1 MTLLLTNDDGIDSPG
16 LAALYEELSTVT
28 DVIVVAPKTDQS
40 GVGRARSDL
49 SYELDNRITVGDHE
63 WGYVVDGT
71 PADCVAV
78 GLRGIPGVD
87 EIDLVVS
94 GANDGPNVGSYILG
108 HSGTVGAAVEAAFL
122 GTPAIAVSGYDR
134 ETYFPEDNAD
144 RSFEPIAAATR
155 DLIELLDG
163 QLFDGAVDY
172 LNVNVPTEPADRVVV
187 TRPLADYDTAVV
199 AADDGTERFESN
211 YWATKP
217 VDGDGFPTRLERYA
231 GVYPEW
237 SDRAAVVDGAISL
250 TPLGT
255 PQSVVETPPSLDE
268 LVDQYNNRVDTEP
281 QASTTGQ

>member
-1 MTLLLTNDDGIDSPG
+1 MTVLLTNDDGIDSPG
-16 LAALYEELSTVT
+16 LAALYKGLSTVT

-40 GVGRARSDL
+40 GVGRTRSDL
-49 SYELDNRITVGDHE
+49 SYELDNRITVADHA

-78 GLRGIPGVD
+78 GLRGIPEAD

-134 ETYFPEDNAD
+134 ETYFPEDND
-144 RSFEPIAAATR
+144 ERSFEPIADATR
-155 DLIELLDG
+155 DLFELLDG
-163 QLFDGAVDY
+163 RSVFDGTVDY

-199 AADDGTERFESN
+199 AADDGAERFESN
-211 YWATKP
+211 YWATHP
-217 VDGDGFPTRLERYA
+217 VDGDGFPIGLGRYA
-231 GVYPEW
+231 EAYPEW

-255 PQSVVETPPSLDE
+255 PQSVVETPSTLAE
-268 LVDQYNNRVDTEP
+268 LVKRYNNKADTEP
-281 QASTTGQ
+281 

>member
-1 MTLLLTNDDGIDSPG
+1 MHLLLTNDDGIGSPG
-16 LAALYEELSTVT
+16 LAALYEALSAIATVT
-28 DVIVVAPKTDQS
+28 VVAPAADQS
-40 GVGRARSDL
+40 GVGRTRSDL
-49 SYELDNRITVGDHE
+49 SFELDNRITIDDHE

-78 GLRGIPGVD
+78 GLRHIPEAD

-122 GTPAIAVSGYDR
+122 GTPAVAVSGYDR
-134 ETYFPEDNAD
+134 ETYFPEDNNE

-155 DLIELLDG
+155 ALIDQLDDRPV
-163 QLFDGAVDY
+163 FDGEIDY

-187 TRPLADYDTAVV
+187 TQPLADYDTAVV
-199 AADDGTERFESN
+199 PAEDEESEAFESN
-211 YWATKP
+211 YWATHS
-217 VDGDGFPTRLERYA
+217 VDGEGFPIGLERYA
-231 GVYPEW
+231 DAYPDW

-255 PQSVVETPPSLDE
+255 PQSIVDTPPALAE
-268 LVDQYNNRVDTEP
+268 LVERYNAKAEADAEP
-281 QASTTGQ
+281 

>member
-1 MTLLLTNDDGIDSPG
+1 MTVLLTNDDGIDSPG
-16 LAALYEELSTVT
+16 LAALYKGLSTVT

-40 GVGRARSDL
+40 GVGRTRSDL
-49 SYELDNRITVGDHE
+49 SYELDNRITVADHA

-78 GLRGIPGVD
+78 GLRGISEAD

-134 ETYFPEDNAD
+134 ETYFPEDND
-144 RSFEPIAAATR
+144 ERSFEPIADATR
-155 DLIELLDG
+155 DLFELLDG
-163 QLFDGAVDY
+163 RSVFDGTVDY

-199 AADDGTERFESN
+199 AADDGAERFESN
-211 YWATKP
+211 YWATHP
-217 VDGDGFPTRLERYA
+217 VDGDGFPIGLDRYA
-231 GVYPEW
+231 EAYPEW

-255 PQSVVETPPSLDE
+255 PQSVVETPSTLAE
-268 LVDQYNNRVDTEP
+268 LVKRYNNKADTEP
-281 QASTTGQ
+281 

>member
-1 MTLLLTNDDGIDSPG
+1 MTVLLTNDDGIDSPG
-16 LAALYEELSTVT
+16 LAALYKGLSTVT

-40 GVGRARSDL
+40 GVGRTRSDL
-49 SYELDNRITVGDHE
+49 SYELDNRITVADHA

-78 GLRGIPGVD
+78 GLRGIPEAD

-134 ETYFPEDNAD
+134 ETYFPEDND
-144 RSFEPIAAATR
+144 ERSFEPIADATR
-155 DLIELLDG
+155 DLFELLDG
-163 QLFDGAVDY
+163 RSVFDGTVDY

-187 TRPLADYDTAVV
+187 TRPLADYDTTVV
-199 AADDGTERFESN
+199 AADDGAERFESN
-211 YWATKP
+211 YWATHP
-217 VDGDGFPTRLERYA
+217 VDGDGFPIGLDRYA
-231 GVYPEW
+231 EAYPEW

-255 PQSVVETPPSLDE
+255 PQSVVETPSTLAE
-268 LVDQYNNRVDTEP
+268 LVKRYNNKADTEP
-281 QASTTGQ
+281 

>member
-1 MTLLLTNDDGIDSPG
+1 MTVLLTNDDGIDSPG
-16 LAALYEELSTVT
+16 LAALYKGLSTVT

-40 GVGRARSDL
+40 GVGRTRSDL
-49 SYELDNRITVGDHE
+49 SYELDNRITVADHA

-78 GLRGIPGVD
+78 GLRGIPEAD
-87 EIDLVVS
+87 EINLVVS

-134 ETYFPEDNAD
+134 ETYFPEDND
-144 RSFEPIAAATR
+144 ERSFEPIADATR
-155 DLIELLDG
+155 DLFELLDG
-163 QLFDGAVDY
+163 RSVFDGTVDY

-199 AADDGTERFESN
+199 AADDGAERFESN
-211 YWATKP
+211 YWATHP
-217 VDGDGFPTRLERYA
+217 VDGDGFPIGLGRYA
-231 GVYPEW
+231 EAYPEW

-255 PQSVVETPPSLDE
+255 PQSVVETPSTLAE
-268 LVDQYNNRVDTEP
+268 LVKRYNNKADTEP
-281 QASTTGQ
+281 